1 MTPASTEL
9 KINLNTVNPRIRL
22 IKVPSEDVLADINT
36 RTSITEA
43 NELVYSMPEFLEMQ
57 GNNNT
62 RISQRQTTK
71 NKS

>member
-9 KINLNTVNPRIRL
+9 EINLNTVNPRIRL
-22 IKVPSEDVLADINT
+22 IKVPSEDVLADVNT

-43 NELVYSMPEFLEMQ
+43 KEFIYSMPEFLEMQ

-62 RISQRQTTK
+62 RTSQRQTTK
-71 NKS
+71 NES

>member
-1 MTPASTEL
+1 MTSASTEL
-9 KINLNTVNPRIRL
+9 KINLNTVSPRIRL

-43 NELVYSMPEFLEMQ
+43 KELVYSMPEFLEMQ

-71 NKS
+71 NES